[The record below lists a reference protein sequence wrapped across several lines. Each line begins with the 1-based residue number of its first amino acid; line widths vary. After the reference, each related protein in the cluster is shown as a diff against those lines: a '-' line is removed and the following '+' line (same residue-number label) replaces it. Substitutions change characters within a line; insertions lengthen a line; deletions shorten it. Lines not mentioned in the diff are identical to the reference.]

1 MDDIETITDEGQQ
14 PEGEEPWCVKCREY
28 TDYRRKWSTVP
39 RSDMDGGIYS
49 EVNETPHC
57 IECSQPM
64 HYLSNCRL
72 LVWSVNSLMALGW
85 SIALMV
91 AYVLFEFSLVGIS
104 MLALFS
110 LLCFALSRIPRKS
123 RAILREWKRWKEE
136 QGLKELIDQS
146 PGK

>member
-1 MDDIETITDEGQQ
+1 MKLYDLTELSPREAMDIYPGPDI
-14 PEGEEPWCVKCREY
+14 PVR
-28 TDYRRKWSTVP
+28 
-39 RSDMDGGIYS
+39 GGC
-49 EVNETPHC
+49 HC